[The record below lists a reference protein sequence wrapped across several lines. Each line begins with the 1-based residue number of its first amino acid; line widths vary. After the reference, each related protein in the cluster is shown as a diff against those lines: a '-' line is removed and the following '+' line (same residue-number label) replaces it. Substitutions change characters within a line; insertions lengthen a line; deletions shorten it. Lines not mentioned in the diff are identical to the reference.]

1 MSKLQGDGLTIDLTK
16 DEQEKVITQVIKDI
30 DDAVSERSDE
40 EAKWDKWEKEQYLG
54 DLPAKNFPWKDAS
67 NINSG
72 MTMEAVNDTYARI
85 VNTMFPLRPYVK
97 IKGRGK
103 EDIENAP
110 AVEDYWDYL
119 TEQMKLVPEASLW
132 FLDTIKMGT
141 GTIVEYWEAEEKI
154 TRERKEGK
162 IEEITEDGYQ
172 GPKIELLDIKDFIIP
187 KKSKSVQYPDSR
199 FACRVYH
206 LDLDQ
211 IKRKKEEDKFINVE
225 KLLDLIKEK
234 KTDANKQFDLYEYW
248 GRWIVDDNEDT
259 GLERNVVFT
268 ILKEE
273 KIILRATLF
282 TYDHN
287 RRPFN
292 LINFLPKKGSIYGLG
307 LCEMVTH
314 IHNVESTI
322 FNQAIDN
329 ASLVNNK
336 MTIHRK
342 GATDLL
348 DQKLFP
354 GASIEA
360 EDIEKD
366 FKVLELGDLHI
377 STFELLNVCRRYFE
391 RISKVTD
398 FSSGM
403 RSSTR
408 KGNVT
413 ASEVLALIKEGN
425 KWFDLIMKNF
435 LKGYREILNQGTG
448 LLQQYMPDDVEYQKT
463 IMGEGKEAPFTKISK
478 KQIAGN
484 FDYIFQA
491 KTVMNEQLEEAKAM
505 AFYQIAMQN
514 PLVQKNPELLK
525 EVTKDLFTAQGKKD
539 IADKLDK
546 FYPTTPAQ
554 KKAAFEAKIKERKE
568 EEKLAEEMAK
578 DMPTPPQGG
587 SMPPMGR

>member
-1 MSKLQGDGLTIDLTK
+1 MPKLQRDGLTIVLDK
-16 DEQEKVITQVIKDI
+16 DEQEKVVTQVIKDI

-40 EAKWDKWEKEQYLG
+40 EGKWAKWEKEQYLG
-54 DLPAKNFPWKDAS
+54 DLPAKNFPWKNAS
-67 NINSG
+67 NVNSG
-72 MTMEAVNDTYARI
+72 MTMEAVNDTDSRI
-85 VNTMFPLRPYVK
+85 INTVFPLRPYVK

-110 AVEDYWDYL
+110 AVEDYWDFL
-119 TEQMKLVPEASLW
+119 SEDENMGLVSVASQWFTETTK
-132 FLDTIKMGT
+132 IGT
-141 GTIVEYWEAEEKI
+141 GVLVEYWEAEKET

-162 IEEITEDGYQ
+162 IDEITKDGYQ
-172 GPKIELLDIKDFIIP
+172 GPKIELLDLKDFIIP

-199 FACRVYH
+199 FACRVYR

-211 IKRKKEEDKFINVE
+211 IKRKEKEGKFVNVKE
-225 KLLDLIKEK
+225 LLELIKEK

-248 GRWIVDDNEDT
+248 GRWIVDDDEET

-273 KIILRATLF
+273 KILLRSTLF

-287 RRPFN
+287 RRPFI
-292 LINFLPKKGSIYGLG
+292 LINFLKKKGSIYGLG
-307 LCEMVTH
+307 LCEMLTH
-314 IHNVESTI
+314 IHNTESTI

-336 MTIHRK
+336 VTGSIK
-342 GATDLL
+342 GQDI
-348 DQKLFP
+348 DVKLYP
-354 GASIEA
+354 GANIEM
-360 EDIEKD
+360 EKKD
-366 FKVLELGDLHI
+366 DVWAFDLGDLHI

-391 RISKVTD
+391 RVSKVTD

-413 ASEVLALIKEGN
+413 ASEVMALIKEGN
-425 KWFDLIMKNF
+425 KWFDRIMKNF
-435 LKGYREILNQGTG
+435 LRGYREILRQGTG
-448 LLQQYMPDDVEYQKT
+448 LLQQYMSDDVDYQKA
-463 IMGEGKEAPFTKISK
+463 IMGEGKEIPFKKISK

-505 AFYQIAMQN
+505 GFYQLAMQN

-525 EVTKDLFTAQGKKD
+525 DVTKDLFAAQGKKD

-546 FYPTTPAQ
+546 FYPTTPEQ
-554 KKAAFEAKIKERKE
+554 KKAAMESKIKEQKE
-568 EEKLAEEMAK
+568 QMKLAEEMAK
-578 DMPTPPQGG
+578 DMPMPSQAGG
-587 SMPPMGR
+587 SMPPMGA